1 MRSKL
6 KTDGRQGQSC
16 HRKTSMRLW
25 GWKIF
30 LVLFTMQGLS
40 LSALLAQN
48 TRVSLN
54 LKDAPITN
62 VFQEIKLQTKM
73 TIVYNISDVDPNQ
86 KVNIEASNE
95 AVSTVLDRLL
105 ANTDLAY
112 SMEGNYIVF
121 AKKGASTTVQGSTD
135 PITVKGS
142 VVDKNGEP
150 LIGASIVVKGTNNAA
165 IADMEGKFTL
175 NVEPGRVL
183 VISFIGYTTKEIT
196 LGYQT
201 NYNVVL
207 EDSATAL
214 DEVVVT
220 ALGIKRSEKALSY
233 PVQTVKAEE
242 LTTVK
247 NTNVMNSLAGK
258 VAGLTVASSS
268 SGLGGATRVIMRGSK
283 SIEGSS
289 NALYVIDGIPMNNFG
304 GGGGTQFTSTG
315 ATEAIADINPEDI
328 ESVSVLTGAAA
339 AALYGYQGAN
349 GAIVITTKKGSADKL
364 EINFSSSIE
373 MLSSFVT
380 PEFQNRYGTGSSD
393 NSRVKSWGA
402 KLVSENNYGY
412 DPTADFF
419 QLGTVFSNN
428 VSVATGNTKNQTYFS
443 ASAVNGTGII
453 PNNQYDRYNFTFRNT
468 AKFLNDRM
476 TLDVGANYIIQKDQN
491 MRNQGVYS
499 SSVASAYLFPRGN
512 DFDMARAFERYDPVR
527 GINVQFWDEFVGGG
541 DYNMQNPYW
550 AAYRNLVNND
560 KKRYMLNAGLS
571 YEILSWLNVSGRIR
585 VDNSSTDNMTKLYAS
600 SDLTI
605 AGENGTMGIGK
616 INNRQTYGDV
626 LVNINKPINDDFGLV
641 VNVGANINDVKYD
654 DLTVS
659 GPIRSDGIP
668 NVFNVRQLDLDK
680 RAEATNVTRR
690 QTQAVFGSAELS
702 YKSTYYLTIT
712 GRNDWDSSLA
722 GSEQTSFFYPSVGL
736 STVLTEA
743 LSLPKQIQ
751 YLKVRG
757 SFTQVGNAIPIYISI
772 PTYEWNG
779 GAWSTKS
786 IYPIRRFKPELTTS
800 WEFGLNARFLDHFN
814 VDFSWYYADSKNQT
828 FNPGLTPSSGY
839 SYMYVQ
845 TGNIRNTGIEASLGY
860 FNKWNDFEWKT
871 NFVFSANRNKIE
883 DLITN
888 LVLDNGQVLNSDE
901 LDPNKRLGRC
911 DFILKKGGTLGDL
924 YTIGDLVRDGNGK
937 IYVDAEGYPQ
947 ATIVDE
953 KIFLGSVFPKA
964 NLSWRNDFS
973 WRNINLGVLFTA
985 RLGGVVYSQ
994 TQATLDAYGVSEAS
1008 AAARDA
1014 GGVIINGGD
1023 LMDAEKWYS
1032 TIAATGNIL
1041 PQFYM
1046 YSATNMRLQELSLS
1060 YTLPR
1065 KWLKNTADITVS
1077 MVAHNLWMIYCKAPF
1092 DPETTASTTENYY
1105 QGMDYFMTPSLR
1117 SIGFSLKVKF

>member
-1 MRSKL
+1 MNYFIKAKVLPLFLAGCFLLPAGVHAQADVRITINKNSLTVKEALQGIEKQSRLSVAYNESKINGNKEIALNINNRPLEEALDMVLSGTGFTYQL
-6 KTDGRQGQSC
+6 KDGYIMIVPESQGQPKNITGIVSD
-16 HRKTSMRLW
+16 RNGSP
-25 GWKIF
+25 
-30 LVLFTMQGLS
+30 LV
-40 LSALLAQN
+40 
-48 TRVSLN
+48 
-54 LKDAPITN
+54 
-62 VFQEIKLQTKM
+62 
-73 TIVYNISDVDPNQ
+73 
-86 KVNIEASNE
+86 
-95 AVSTVLDRLL
+95 
-105 ANTDLAY
+105 
-112 SMEGNYIVF
+112 
-121 AKKGASTTVQGSTD
+121 
-135 PITVKGS
+135 
-142 VVDKNGEP
+142 
-150 LIGASIVVKGTNNAA
+150 GASIVVKGTNKVTM
-165 IADMEGKFTL
+165 ADVDGNFSLSGIESGQ
-175 NVEPGRVL
+175 VL
-183 VISFIGYTTKEIT
+183 VVSFVGFNSKEVPV
-196 LGYQT
+196 G
-201 NYNVVL
+201 NEEAFNVVL
-207 EDSATAL
+207 VETAATL
-214 DEVVVT
+214 EEVVIT

-233 PVQTVKAEE
+233 PVQTVKAGD

-258 VAGLTVASSS
+258 VAGLTVASGS
-268 SGLGGATRVIMRGSK
+268 SGLGGAARVIMRGSK

-304 GGGGTQFTSTG
+304 GGGGTQFVSTG

-328 ESVSVLTGAAA
+328 ESMSVLTGAAA

-364 EINFSSSIE
+364 EVNFSSNVE

-380 PEFQNRYGTGSSD
+380 PEFQNRYGTGSFD

-402 KLVSENNYGY
+402 QLVPENSYGY
-412 DPTADFF
+412 DPVADFF

-428 VSVATGNTKNQTYFS
+428 VSVATGNAKNQTYFS
-443 ASAVNGTGII
+443 ASAVNGTGIV

-468 AKFLNDRM
+468 AKFLNDKM
-476 TLDVGANYIIQKDQN
+476 TLDVGASYIIQKDQN

-512 DFDMARAFERYDPVR
+512 DFDMVRVFERYDPVR
-527 GINVQFWDEFVGGG
+527 GINTQFWDEFIGAG
-541 DYNMQNPYW
+541 DYNLQNPYW
-550 AAYRNLVNND
+550 AAYRNLVNNER
-560 KKRYMLNAGLS
+560 KRYMLNAGLS
-571 YEILSWLNVSGRIR
+571 YELFSWLNVSGRIR
-585 VDNSSTDNMTKLYAS
+585 VDNSSTDNLTKLYAS
-600 SDLTI
+600 SDPTI
-605 AGENGTMGIGK
+605 AGENGSMGIGK
-616 INNRQTYGDV
+616 INNGQIYGDV
-626 LVNINKPINDDFGLV
+626 LVNINKPINDNFGLV
-641 VNVGANINDVKYD
+641 VNLGANINDVKFD
-654 DLTVS
+654 ELTVS
-659 GPIRSDGIP
+659 GPIRLDGIP

-680 RAEATNVTRR
+680 RAETTNATRQ
-690 QTQAVFGSAELS
+690 QTQAVFGSAEVS
-702 YKSTYYLTIT
+702 YKGAYYLTIT

-722 GSEQTSFFYPSVGL
+722 GTEQTSFFYPSVGL
-736 STVLTEA
+736 SAVLTEA

-772 PTYEWNG
+772 PTYEWSG

-800 WEFGLNARFLDHFN
+800 WELGFNARFLDHFN
-814 VDFSWYYADSKNQT
+814 LDFSWYYADSKNQT

-845 TGNIRNTGIEASLGY
+845 TGNVRNTGVEASLGY
-860 FNKWNDFEWKT
+860 TNKWNDFAWST
-871 NFVFSANRNKIE
+871 NFTFNANRNKIE

-924 YTIGDLVRDGNGK
+924 YTTGDLARDGNGK

-953 KIFLGSVFPKA
+953 RIFLGSVFPKA
-964 NLSWRNDFS
+964 NLSWRNDFA
-973 WRNINLGVLFTA
+973 WRNINFGVLFTA

-1008 AAARDA
+1008 ATARDA
-1014 GGVIINGGD
+1014 GGIIINGGD

-1046 YSATNMRLQELSLS
+1046 YSATNIRLQELSLS

-1092 DPETTASTTENYY
+1092 DPETTASTTDNYY
-1105 QGMDYFMTPSLR
+1105 QGLDYFMTPSLR
-1117 SIGFSLKVKF
+1117 SVGFSLKLKF